1 MKRLVPLLAAVAGLL
16 IIGMP
21 GAHAV
26 ADKKPEATSLEKVQ
40 AYVGPSI
47 VNLQIS
53 WSSYVWDGHNR
64 KILKNISTDE
74 LQEFTLTSQ
83 CTGYVV
89 NPEGYIAT
97 AGHCVNPNEIR
108 EAMYDQAAAWAAQ
121 CACYYSDTTLSAD
134 TIRGFSSE
142 WTLKHY
148 DEESDSVRN
157 GPSRDKVQAA
167 WSVSA
172 GGVDVG
178 KALPARVVKFQTF
191 TNGDGA
197 LLKVDQSNL
206 PALPL
211 ISGAPDIGARIVA
224 VGFPGSV
231 DKVTDPDLEPSYKE
245 GSIGSK
251 SSENEGLTSVYE
263 ISAAT
268 SGGMSGGPVVNTKG
282 EVLGFVDFKNAEETQ
297 AFNFMRPVS
306 VIKELAVPGSENSL
320 DSSAKAYR
328 AGLTAYFAGDKA
340 TAVKNLQK
348 VVDEQPTN
356 KFATKYLDLAKKL
369 PNPPKPESNFPVLPV
384 VLGVAALLL
393 IVAVVVGILV
403 MRGRKDKSGPPP
415 GGPMAA
421 GAPYPPTGT
430 AQTAPSAP
438 VASAPQVAEP
448 TAPISSGA
456 PQAAN
461 PPAEQPAP
469 PPSMPVGFASTPNE
483 PQAPAPASQAGPAV
497 VEADAAPTVPTQP
510 TGAPHFCGN
519 CGTAS
524 EPGKHFCANCG
535 AAL

>member
-1 MKRLVPLLAAVAGLL
+1 M
-16 IIGMP
+16 
-21 GAHAV
+21 
-26 ADKKPEATSLEKVQ
+26 
-40 AYVGPSI
+40 
-47 VNLQIS
+47 
-53 WSSYVWDGHNR
+53 
-64 KILKNISTDE
+64 
-74 LQEFTLTSQ
+74 
-83 CTGYVV
+83 

-197 LLKVDQSNL
+197 LLKVDQSDL
-206 PALPL
+206 PALPM
-211 ISGAPDIGARIVA
+211 ISGSPDIGARIVA

-403 MRGRKDKSGPPP
+403 MRGRKNK
-415 GGPMAA
+415 
-421 GAPYPPTGT
+421 
-430 AQTAPSAP
+430 
-438 VASAPQVAEP
+438 
-448 TAPISSGA
+448 
-456 PQAAN
+456 
-461 PPAEQPAP
+461 
-469 PPSMPVGFASTPNE
+469 
-483 PQAPAPASQAGPAV
+483 
-497 VEADAAPTVPTQP
+497 
-510 TGAPHFCGN
+510 
-519 CGTAS
+519 
-524 EPGKHFCANCG
+524 
-535 AAL
+535 